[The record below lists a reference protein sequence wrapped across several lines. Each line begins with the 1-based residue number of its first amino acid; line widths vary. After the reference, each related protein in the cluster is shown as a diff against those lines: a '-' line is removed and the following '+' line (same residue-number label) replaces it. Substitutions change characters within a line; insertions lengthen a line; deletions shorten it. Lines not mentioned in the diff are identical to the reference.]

1 MTDDLSPIEA
11 IMWRVGQTGPL
22 RMTVGAV
29 MIVDRLPDR
38 DAFIERLRYAAA
50 HAERLTQRPGGATSL
65 RSRPSWINGPLAPEH
80 QLRSLSVS
88 TPGTMREVLDLVS
101 LLESVPFDPERSPWD
116 ITLIDGLEDG
126 KAAIYVRAHHVLTD
140 GVGGI
145 RLLGLLFDEPSWPH
159 SPLTSTPQPEPTKP
173 KPEPVSYRRPGTIT
187 FSATIDGPDIIGRAL
202 ARVNAARDI
211 DALESAVHS
220 VQWGIDVAN
229 SVSRQLMVTGGPL
242 STRPTTR
249 SMLSRFEVL
258 SVDGARATALALG
271 GSRNDLLVA
280 AAAAGIGLYHE
291 RLHEP
296 CAELRLATPASTR
309 GSDDAGGNWFA
320 PTRLSV
326 PTAIGRPGPQFG
338 VVAERLNRA
347 RNEPALRVAS
357 ALATSFRLLP
367 TRFLSSALQA
377 QAESVDFAATALPG
391 VRKQRH
397 ICGALIEA
405 TYPLGPRLGCP
416 LNITALGNED
426 RLDIGIAIDSSVI
439 RQPDLLI
446 ESLTEAFAGFG
457 TSVADVGGGDRHD
470 RIDSS
475 APANGGT
482 AKQASRPRSVPDQ
495 ETG

>member
-1 MTDDLSPIEA
+1 MTDVLSPIEA
-11 IMWRVGQTGPL
+11 IMWRVGQTGSL

-29 MIVDRLPDR
+29 LIVDRLPDR
-38 DAFIERLRYAAA
+38 DALIERLRYAGA
-50 HAERLTQRPGGATSL
+50 HAERLTQRPGGSTSL
-65 RSRPSWINGPLAPEH
+65 RSRPSWINGPIAPEH
-80 QLRSLSVS
+80 QVRSLSVS

-126 KAAIYVRAHHVLTD
+126 KGAIYVRAHHVLTD

-159 SPLTSTPQPEPTKP
+159 SPLTSTPRPEPTP
-173 KPEPVSYRRPGTIT
+173 PEPVSYRRPGTIS
-187 FSATIDGPDIIGRAL
+187 FSATIDGPDIVGRAL

-242 STRPTTR
+242 SSRPTTR

-280 AAAAGIGLYHE
+280 AAAAGIGLYNE
-291 RLHEP
+291 RLGEP

-367 TRFLSSALQA
+367 TRFLSTALQA

-391 VRKQRH
+391 VRQQRH
-397 ICGALIEA
+397 ICGSLIEA

-426 RLDIGIAIDSSVI
+426 RLDIGVAIDSSVI
-439 RQPDLLI
+439 RQPELLI

-457 TSVADVGGGDRHD
+457 TAVADRSGE
-470 RIDSS
+470 
-475 APANGGT
+475 T
-482 AKQASRPRSVPDQ
+482 AKQTSQTRTVPDQ

>member
-1 MTDDLSPIEA
+1 MTDVLSPIEA
-11 IMWRVGQTGPL
+11 IMWRVGQTGSL

-38 DAFIERLRYAAA
+38 DALIERLRFAAE
-50 HAERLTQRPGGATSL
+50 HAERLTQRPGPSASL
-65 RSRPSWINGPLAPEH
+65 RSRPSWITGSFAPEH

-101 LLESVPFDPERSPWD
+101 LLESVPFDPECSPWD

-126 KAAIYVRAHHVLTD
+126 KAAIYLRAHHVLTD
-140 GVGGI
+140 GAGGI
-145 RLLGLLFDEPSWPH
+145 RLLGLLFDELSWPQ
-159 SPLTSTPQPEPTKP
+159 SPLTPTPQPHLEPTP
-173 KPEPVSYRRPGTIT
+173 PEPDHHERRRLGTIT
-187 FSATIDGPDIIGRAL
+187 FSATIDGPDIVGRAL
-202 ARVNAARDI
+202 ARVNAARDV
-211 DALESAVHS
+211 DPLESAVHS

-242 STRPTTR
+242 SSRPTSR

-280 AAAAGIGLYHE
+280 AAAAGIGMYHE
-291 RLHEP
+291 RRGEP

-377 QAESVDFAATALPG
+377 QAESVDFAATAVPG
-391 VRKQRH
+391 VRGQRH
-397 ICGALIEA
+397 ICGSLIEA

-416 LNITALGNED
+416 LNITALGNGD

-446 ESLTEAFAGFG
+446 ESLKDAFAGFG
-457 TSVADVGGGDRHD
+457 TTVASPGDD
-470 RIDSS
+470 DADIG
-475 APANGGT
+475 APTAGGT
-482 AKQASRPRSVPDQ
+482 AKQTSRPRAVADQ